1 MVSQASD
8 VTAAQK
14 EINIIN
20 EKTDESSQDNLSN
33 HRQETLSVIMEPQII
48 KKPVRIN
55 SSTGNNSSNNG
66 AMIRN
71 ISEKRDKIDKI
82 INNRVVRVQQPLIID

>member
-1 MVSQASD
+1 
-8 VTAAQK
+8 
-14 EINIIN
+14 
-20 EKTDESSQDNLSN
+20 
-33 HRQETLSVIMEPQII
+33 MEPQII